1 MPAPRSPSL
10 VLRLALALAA
20 VSVLLA
26 GIAAVALD
34 ALYRRLAL
42 DARHDVLDAQVIA
55 LIATAE
61 PDGRGGLSPSLLA
74 EARLATPGS
83 GLYAEIRGAAGA
95 TLWLSPSTAGTQ
107 LGLAA
112 RPAAGERA
120 YERLER
126 PDGTRLLAMSLGVSW
141 EAGDGGPRTYII
153 SAAESLEPYF
163 AELAR
168 VRAWLVAGAA
178 LLMSALIAGLTL
190 ALRAGLRPLARLER
204 QIQDIEAGH
213 QDALDGTWPR
223 ELTGVTEN
231 LNALLQ
237 GERQRL
243 SRYRS
248 TLGNLAHSL
257 KTPIA
262 ALRSL
267 AATGRLEQ
275 ASVLPELERMQSIVD
290 HQLRRAVLGGSGSA
304 VAAIPVEPPLQDL
317 VSALGKV
324 YRDRNLSVEM
334 DIATGLA
341 YPIETGDLLE
351 LGGNL
356 LDNACK
362 YARRRVRV
370 VARADG
376 RPGWRRPGLQLAI
389 EDDGPGIPEA
399 DRQRVLERGVRAD
412 ETVAGQGIG
421 LAAAREVAAAYG
433 GSLAIGDSPLGGAAV
448 RVELPGR

>member
-1 MPAPRSPSL
+1 

-34 ALYRRLAL
+34 TLYRRLTL
-42 DARHDVLDAQVIA
+42 DARNEVLDAQVIA

-61 PDGRGGLSPSLLA
+61 PDQTGRLSPSTLA
-74 EARLATPGS
+74 EARLSTPGS
-83 GLYAEIRGAAGA
+83 GLYAEIRDAQGETLWRSPSAAG
-95 TLWLSPSTAGTQ
+95 SG
-107 LGLAA
+107 LGLEA

-120 YERLER
+120 YERVTLA
-126 PDGTRLLAMSLGVSW
+126 DGTRLLALSLGVRW
-141 EAGDGGPRTYII
+141 EAGGEIPRTYVI

-163 AELAR
+163 SQLAR
-168 VRAWLVAGAA
+168 VRGWLGAGAVV
-178 LLMSALIAGLTL
+178 LMSALIAGLTVV
-190 ALRAGLRPLARLER
+190 LRSGLRPLVRLER
-204 QIQDIEAGH
+204 QILDVEAGRLES
-213 QDALDGTWPR
+213 LDGPWPR
-223 ELTGVTEN
+223 ELTGVTGN
-231 LNALLQ
+231 LNALLE

-243 SRYRS
+243 ARYRS

-267 AATGRLEQ
+267 AATGALEPG
-275 ASVLPELERMQSIVD
+275 SVLPELDRMQSIVD

-304 VAAIPVEPPLQDL
+304 VAAIPVEPPLRDL
-317 VSALGKV
+317 VSALTKV
-324 YRDRNLSVEM
+324 HRDRDLSVELEVEP
-334 DIATGLA
+334 GLA

-356 LDNACK
+356 LDNAFK
-362 YARRRVRV
+362 YAQGRVRV
-370 VARADG
+370 LAGSDE
-376 RPGWRRPGLQLAI
+376 RPVWRRPGIRLAF
-389 EDDGPGIPEA
+389 EDDGPGIPPA

-412 ETVAGQGIG
+412 ESVAGQGIG
-421 LAAAREVAAAYG
+421 LAAAREVAVAYG
-433 GSLAIGDSPLGGAAV
+433 GSVAIGSSTLGGAAV

>member
-1 MPAPRSPSL
+1 MPARPPSL

-42 DARHDVLDAQVIA
+42 DARHDVLDAQVMA

-61 PDGRGGLSPSLLA
+61 PDEQGGLSPSTLA

-83 GLYAEIRGAAGA
+83 GLYAEIRDGAGA
-95 TLWLSPSTAGTQ
+95 IQWLSPSAAGTG
-107 LGLAA
+107 LGLAG
-112 RPAAGERA
+112 RPAAGQRT
-120 YERLER
+120 YERVQR

-141 EAGDGGPRTYII
+141 EAGDGGPRTYLI

-168 VRAWLVAGAA
+168 VRGWLVAGAVF
-178 LLMSALIAGLTL
+178 LMSALIVGLTL
-190 ALRAGLRPLARLER
+190 ALRAGLRPLVRLER
-204 QIQDIEAGH
+204 QILDIEAGH
-213 QDALDGTWPR
+213 QESLDGRWPR
-223 ELTGVTEN
+223 ELTGVTGN
-231 LNALLQ
+231 LNALLE

-243 SRYRS
+243 ARYRS

-267 AATGRLEQ
+267 AATGRLESS
-275 ASVLPELERMQSIVD
+275 SVLPELDRMQSIVD

-317 VSALGKV
+317 VAALNKV
-324 YRDRNLSVEM
+324 YRDRNLVAEL
-334 DIATGLA
+334 DLEPGLA
-341 YPIETGDLLE
+341 YPVEAGDLLE

-356 LDNACK
+356 LDNAYK
-362 YARRRVRV
+362 YARSRVRV
-370 VARADG
+370 VATADL
-376 RPGWRRPGLQLAI
+376 RPDWRRPGIRLSV
-389 EDDGPGIPEA
+389 EDDGPGIPKA

-421 LAAAREVAAAYG
+421 LAAAREVAAAYN
-433 GSLAIGDSPLGGAAV
+433 GSLEIGDSPLGGAAV
-448 RVELPGR
+448 RVDLPGR

>member
-1 MPAPRSPSL
+1 MPARPPSL
-10 VLRLALALAA
+10 VLRLALTLAA
-20 VSVLLA
+20 VAVLLA

-34 ALYRRLAL
+34 TLYRRLTL
-42 DARHDVLDAQVIA
+42 DARNEVLDAQVIA

-61 PDGRGGLSPSLLA
+61 PDQTGRLSPSTLA

-83 GLYAEIRGAAGA
+83 GLYAEIRDAGGETLWRSPSAAG
-95 TLWLSPSTAGTQ
+95 TG
-107 LGLAA
+107 LGLKA

-120 YERLER
+120 YERVTLA
-126 PDGTRLLAMSLGVSW
+126 DGTRLLALSLGVRW
-141 EAGDGGPRTYII
+141 EAGGETPRTYLI

-168 VRAWLVAGAA
+168 VRGWLGTGAVV
-178 LLMSALIAGLTL
+178 LMCALIAGLTV
-190 ALRAGLRPLARLER
+190 ALRAGLAPLVRLER
-204 QIQDIEAGH
+204 QILDVEAGRLES
-213 QDALDGTWPR
+213 LDGPWPR
-223 ELTGVTEN
+223 ELTGVTGN
-231 LNALLQ
+231 LNALLE

-243 SRYRS
+243 ARYRS

-267 AATGRLEQ
+267 AATGALEPGT
-275 ASVLPELERMQSIVD
+275 VLPELERMQSIVD

-304 VAAIPVEPPLQDL
+304 VAAIPVEPPLRDL
-317 VSALGKV
+317 VSALTKV
-324 YRDRNLSVEM
+324 HRDRDLSVDLEVEP
-334 DIATGLA
+334 GLA

-356 LDNACK
+356 LDNAFK
-362 YARRRVRV
+362 YARGRVRV
-370 VARADG
+370 LAGSDE
-376 RPGWRRPGLQLAI
+376 RPAWRRPGIRLSF
-389 EDDGPGIPEA
+389 EDDGPGIPPA

-412 ETVAGQGIG
+412 ESVAGQGIG
-421 LAAAREVAAAYG
+421 LAAAREVAVAYG
-433 GSLAIGDSPLGGAAV
+433 GSVDIADSPLGGAAV

>member
-1 MPAPRSPSL
+1 
-10 VLRLALALAA
+10 

-26 GIAAVALD
+26 GVAALALD

-42 DARHDVLDAQVIA
+42 DARHEVLDAQVIA

-61 PDGRGGLSPSLLA
+61 PDGRGGLSPSTLA

-83 GLYAEIRGAAGA
+83 GLYAEIRDAGGA
-95 TLWLSPSTAGTQ
+95 TLWRSPSAAGSG
-107 LGLAA
+107 LDGLA
-112 RPAAGERA
+112 RPEAGERV
-120 YERLER
+120 YERLRR
-126 PDGTRLLAMSLGVSW
+126 PDGTRLLALSLGVSW
-141 EAGDGGPRTYII
+141 EAGGDRPRTYVI

-168 VRAWLVAGAA
+168 VRGWLAAGAVLLMVVLVAG
-178 LLMSALIAGLTL
+178 LTVI
-190 ALRAGLRPLARLER
+190 LRAGLKPLVRLER
-204 QIQDIEAGH
+204 QILDVEAGR
-213 QDALDGTWPR
+213 QEALDGPWPR
-223 ELTGVTEN
+223 ELTGVTDN
-231 LNALLQ
+231 LNALLE

-243 SRYRS
+243 ARYRS

-262 ALRSL
+262 ALRAL
-267 AATGRLEQ
+267 AATGRLEP

-304 VAAIPVEPPLQDL
+304 VAAIPLQPPLEDL
-317 VSALGKV
+317 VSALRKV
-324 YRDRNLSVEM
+324 HRDRDVSAQLELEP
-334 DIATGLA
+334 GLA

-356 LDNACK
+356 LDNAFK
-362 YARRRVRV
+362 YARNRVRV
-370 VARADG
+370 VAGAVH
-376 RPGWRRPGLQLAI
+376 RPGWRRPGI
-389 EDDGPGIPEA
+389 RFDVEDDGPGIPVA

-412 ETVAGQGIG
+412 ESVAGQGIG

-433 GSLAIGDSPLGGAAV
+433 GTITIVDGPLGGASV

>member
-1 MPAPRSPSL
+1 MPARPPSL
-10 VLRLALALAA
+10 VLRLVLSLAA

-26 GIAAVALD
+26 GIAALALD

-42 DARHDVLDAQVIA
+42 DARHEVLDAQVIA

-61 PDGRGGLSPSLLA
+61 PDGQGGLAPSTLA

-83 GLYAEIRGAAGA
+83 GLYAEIRDAVGA
-95 TLWLSPSTAGTQ
+95 TLWRSPSAAGSG
-107 LGLAA
+107 LGGLA
-112 RPAAGERA
+112 RPEAGERV
-120 YERLER
+120 YQQLRR
-126 PDGTRLLAMSLGVSW
+126 SDGTRLLALSLGVSW
-141 EAGDGGPRTYII
+141 EAGGGRPRTYVI

-168 VRAWLVAGAA
+168 VRGWLAAGAVLLMLALVAG
-178 LLMSALIAGLTL
+178 LTVVLRTGLK
-190 ALRAGLRPLARLER
+190 PLVRLER
-204 QIQDIEAGH
+204 QILDVEAGR
-213 QDALDGTWPR
+213 QEALGGPWPR
-223 ELTGVTEN
+223 ELTGVTGN
-231 LNALLQ
+231 LNALLE

-243 SRYRS
+243 ARYRS

-267 AATGRLEQ
+267 AATGRLEP
-275 ASVLPELERMQSIVD
+275 AAVLPELERMQSIVD

-304 VAAIPVEPPLQDL
+304 VAAIPLQPPLEDL
-317 VSALGKV
+317 VSALRKV
-324 YRDRNLSVEM
+324 HRDRDVSARLELEP
-334 DIATGLA
+334 GLA

-356 LDNACK
+356 LDNAFK
-362 YARRRVRV
+362 YARSRVRV
-370 VARADG
+370 VAGAVL
-376 RPGWRRPGLQLAI
+376 RPGWRRPGIRLDV
-389 EDDGPGIPEA
+389 EDDGPGIPVA

-412 ETVAGQGIG
+412 ESVAGQGIG

-433 GSLAIGDSPLGGAAV
+433 GSIVIADGPLGGALV